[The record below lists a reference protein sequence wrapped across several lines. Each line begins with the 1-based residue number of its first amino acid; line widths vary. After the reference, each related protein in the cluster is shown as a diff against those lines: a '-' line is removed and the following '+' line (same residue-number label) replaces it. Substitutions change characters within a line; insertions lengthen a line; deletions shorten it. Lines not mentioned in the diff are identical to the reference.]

1 MIWRQRFKSHFPFK
15 NFPLQEFNWKLKFLD
30 ASDNVEE
37 SVSLVDSLP
46 ELNRRC
52 LIHLLRFLQVFS
64 APEVSSATRMDSAN
78 LAMVM
83 APNCFRPLS
92 DDPRVLLDNSRREI
106 NFLRNLI
113 ENVDTASA
121 AQYDDHFKVDQV

>member
-1 MIWRQRFKSHFPFK
+1 MG
-15 NFPLQEFNWKLKFLD
+15 
-30 ASDNVEE
+30 ASDSAEE
-37 SVSLVDSLP
+37 TISLIKLLP
-46 ELNRRC
+46 ELNLKC
-52 LIHLLRFLQVFS
+52 LTHLLRFLQVFAS
-64 APEVSSATRMDSAN
+64 DSVTSLTRMDSAN

-113 ENVDTASA
+113 ESVDTHAA
-121 AQYDDHFKVDQV
+121 AQYDEHFKIEQV